1 MDPSVLQEF
10 LSITGADE
18 GTAIN
23 LLEATNWNL
32 EEAVNLHFATGIDAQ
47 PAGGAAAAQ
56 AQPAAASGA
65 NFGQHGS
72 NNPRDMIPPELLAD
86 EDNVRAPIPT
96 KRERLYGDVGMHG
109 LPHGV
114 AR

>member
-18 GTAIN
+18 GVAIN

-32 EEAVNLHFATGIDAQ
+32 EEAVNLHFATGGY
-47 PAGGAAAAQ
+47 AGGADTAQ
-56 AQPAAASGA
+56 ARSAPASGS
-65 NFGQHGS
+65 NFGQHSGS
-72 NNPRDMIPPELLAD
+72 GFREEIPPALLAED
-86 EDNVRAPIPT
+86 DNVRAPIPT